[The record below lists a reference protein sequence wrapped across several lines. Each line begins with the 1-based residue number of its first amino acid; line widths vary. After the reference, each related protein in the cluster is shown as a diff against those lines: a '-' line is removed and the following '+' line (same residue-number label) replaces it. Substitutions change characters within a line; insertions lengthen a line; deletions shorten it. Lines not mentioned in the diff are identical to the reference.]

1 MELHI
6 KERIYI
12 PQLLPQQTASF
23 IDFNTKREILKKVVI
38 TESDKEKYEIVED
51 ANEHKITWNAQKDV
65 NEPLVVQFTDSE
77 VALMKKA
84 CESLSQT
91 AYPDDF
97 WLVVEKIYDAA
108 ASNN

>member
-1 MELHI
+1 
-6 KERIYI
+6 
-12 PQLLPQQTASF
+12 
-23 IDFNTKREILKKVVI
+23 
-38 TESDKEKYEIVED
+38 
-51 ANEHKITWNAQKDV
+51 
-65 NEPLVVQFTDSE
+65 
-77 VALMKKA
+77 MKKA